1 MRLEEKLTVLRKKK
15 GLTQADLAEAVCVS
29 RQAVSQWESGRTFPS
44 MEKQLALSRLYGVS
58 PEALYWEDTAREAEE
73 GPEAVPED
81 APPLTEDAAEMG
93 GLQADLSHKHKRRKR
108 IVVIALVICVCCGT
122 LLWGYLTNSRA
133 HARNYLIVG
142 AVVSAGGS
150 FAYFLYSLL
159 KKIKEEKK

>member
-1 MRLEEKLTVLRKKK
+1 MERKDNLSRLREQK
-15 GLTQADLAEAVCVS
+15 GLTQQELAEELGVS

-58 PEALYWEDTAREAEE
+58 PEALYWEDTAR
-73 GPEAVPED
+73 G
-81 APPLTEDAAEMG
+81 
-93 GLQADLSHKHKRRKR
+93 H
-108 IVVIALVICVCCGT
+108 
-122 LLWGYLTNSRA
+122 LTNSRA

>member
-1 MRLEEKLTVLRKKK
+1 MERKDNLSRLREQK
-15 GLTQADLAEAVCVS
+15 GLTQQELAEELGVS

-108 IVVIALVICVCCGT
+108 IVVIALVICVYCGT
-122 LLWGYLTNSRA
+122 LLWGKLANSLA
-133 HARNYLIVG
+133 MATGYLIWETIFL
-142 AVVSAGGS
+142 AAGS
-150 FAYFLYSLL
+150 TIKLIWRNR
-159 KKIKEEKK
+159 KK